1 MQLMSL
7 KCPNCNGALK
17 MVDEGT
23 FYCANCDSAFMA
35 DYDKDDVE
43 YQKMKVEAELRKQQL
58 SQAQTGAEDRKRKA
72 KDQFRIKVIIIAVVA
87 LFFLIITVPTVIVT
101 LQSEKKAVETR
112 LQEEKERQQ
121 RQEAEEEKRRQE
133 EAAREAE
140 ENAIRQAKLDSYRL
154 SEEELTSD
162 VFFVENANKA
172 IEGQLRDNTDLF
184 YDNWVWNKEPEYVT
198 SFFLLAKD
206 ENASVHNILVSIY
219 EIHWDRVD
227 DDGTDQYLIYDSACL
242 YNISK
247 NENGTIRS
255 DYNPDELSF
264 HSELIRNQYLSGYK
278 DYGQLVR
285 QEIFGNADY
294 DYFEFT
300 MPQN

>member
-58 SQAQTGAEDRKRKA
+58 NQAQTGAEDRKRKA

-172 IEGQLRDNTDLF
+172 LEVQLWDNTSLF
-184 YDNWVWNKEPEYVT
+184 YDNWVWNEDPEYIT
-198 SFFLLAKD
+198 SYFLTAKD
-206 ENASVHNILVSIY
+206 ENAGVQNIFVSIY
-219 EIHWDRVD
+219 KIHWDKED
-227 DDGTDQYLIYDSACL
+227 DDGTDQYVIYDGAVL
-242 YNISK
+242 YNISR
-247 NENGTIRS
+247 NEDGTIRS
-255 DYNPDELSF
+255 DYDPDELSY
-264 HSELIRNQYLSGYK
+264 HSELIRNQYLSGYTE
-278 DYGQLVR
+278 YGQLVR
-285 QEIFGNADY
+285 QEIFGKADY

>member
-1 MQLMSL
+1 
-7 KCPNCNGALK
+7 

-58 SQAQTGAEDRKRKA
+58 NQAQTGAEDRKRKA

-172 IEGQLRDNTDLF
+172 LEVQLWDNTSLF
-184 YDNWVWNKEPEYVT
+184 YDNWVWNEDPEYIT
-198 SFFLLAKD
+198 SYFLTAKD
-206 ENASVHNILVSIY
+206 ENAGVQNILVSIY
-219 EIHWDRVD
+219 KIHWDKED
-227 DDGTDQYLIYDSACL
+227 DDGTDQYVIYDGA
-242 YNISK
+242 
-247 NENGTIRS
+247 
-255 DYNPDELSF
+255 
-264 HSELIRNQYLSGYK
+264 
-278 DYGQLVR
+278 V
-285 QEIFGNADY
+285 
-294 DYFEFT
+294 
-300 MPQN
+300 

>member
-87 LFFLIITVPTVIVT
+87 VFFLIITVPTVIVT

-255 DYNPDELSF
+255 DYNPDEVSF

>member
-1 MQLMSL
+1 MSL

-58 SQAQTGAEDRKRKA
+58 NQAQTGAEDRKRKA

-172 IEGQLRDNTDLF
+172 LEVQLWDNTSLF
-184 YDNWVWNKEPEYVT
+184 YDNWVWNEDPEYIT
-198 SFFLLAKD
+198 SYFLTAKD
-206 ENASVHNILVSIY
+206 ENAGVQNIFVSIY
-219 EIHWDRVD
+219 KIHWDKED
-227 DDGTDQYLIYDSACL
+227 DDGTDQYVIYDGAVL
-242 YNISK
+242 YNISR
-247 NENGTIRS
+247 NEDGTIRS
-255 DYNPDELSF
+255 DYDPDELSY
-264 HSELIRNQYLSGYK
+264 HSELIRNQYLSGYTE
-278 DYGQLVR
+278 YGQLVR
-285 QEIFGNADY
+285 QEIFGKADY